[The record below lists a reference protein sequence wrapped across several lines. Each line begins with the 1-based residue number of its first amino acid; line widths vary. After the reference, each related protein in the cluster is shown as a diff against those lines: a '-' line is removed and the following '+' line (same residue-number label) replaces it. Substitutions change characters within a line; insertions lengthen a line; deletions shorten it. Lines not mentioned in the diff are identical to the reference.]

1 MEFKTIKSKK
11 NVGFSVNSASE
22 FIQHHKGGCCLT
34 QHPPFINFYYFI
46 GNNEKLKLTL
56 SSFILYCSASA
67 GPQLP
72 EPKPLTL

>member
-22 FIQHHKGGCCLT
+22 FIQPSKGVLLNAT
-34 QHPPFINFYYFI
+34 PPFINFYYFI